1 MKDVEKFL
9 KERVCQVL
17 RYKGLN
23 VNSASRIL
31 DIPQRTLNRQVNEE
45 GKVGMELLYAI
56 MNSFPEV
63 SSSWLVTGEGEMLS
77 ANEDEGLSL
86 ADASPYYE
94 ELPVSAG
101 LRDSFDPTKE
111 VASGYIS
118 MPRWRAQFYFPVIGT
133 SMEPEI
139 HAGDIIGVNRVES
152 LRELDPDKIYMIVTN
167 ESRMI
172 KRCYHDAENPE
183 LLWCVSPNYPSFA
196 INKNDICALFH
207 VVNRIERL

>member
-1 MKDVEKFL
+1 MKDAEKKL
-9 KERVCQVL
+9 KERVGQVL
-17 RYKGLN
+17 KCKGLN

-31 DIPQRTLNRQVNEE
+31 DIPQRTLNRQVNED
-45 GKVGMELLYAI
+45 GKVGMELLYAVMDTFHDI
-56 MNSFPEV
+56 SPV
-63 SSSWLVTGEGEMLS
+63 WLVTGEGDMLA
-77 ANEDEGLSL
+77 ANESEAVSL

-101 LRDSFDPTKE
+101 LRSAFDPAKE
-111 VASGYIS
+111 IASGYIS

>member
-1 MKDVEKFL
+1 MADAGKQL
-9 KERVCQVL
+9 KERVSQVL
-17 RYKGLN
+17 KYKKLN

-31 DIPQRTLNRQVNEE
+31 GIPQRTLNRQVNED
-45 GKVGMELLYAI
+45 GKVGMELVYAI
-56 MNSFPEV
+56 MNNFPEI
-63 SSSWLVTGEGEMLS
+63 SSDWLISGEGEML
-77 ANEDEGLSL
+77 LSNRDAFSL
-86 ADASPYYE
+86 SDASPYYE

-101 LRDSFDPTKE
+101 LRDAFDPAKE